1 MSRILITMV
10 LPLTLPTL
18 AYLGWF
24 YLAQRR
30 ALLAGEPEKAPR
42 LGDVPWTVLAVTGVV
57 IAALAL
63 FALTL
68 FGGAKPG
75 SHYVPPHIVDGQIVP
90 AENN

>member
-1 MSRILITMV
+1 MGRILITMV

-30 ALLAGEPEKAPR
+30 ALTAGQPEKAPR
-42 LGDVPWTVLAVTGVV
+42 LGDVPWIVLALTGVL

-63 FALTL
+63 FALAL

-75 SHYVPPHIVDGQIVP
+75 THYVPPHIVDGHVVP
-90 AENN
+90 AEND